1 MNALL
6 RHVLLDHLG
15 AISSGTGA
23 NEFGVSG
30 GGSIDL
36 LSNIDG
42 LSGNMNNSNSNST
55 LSNNLPREKSK
66 QLRANASIE
75 IDAFRLLS
83 LDPVLGNLT
92 LRYPDT
98 LLELLEDSTVQ
109 ARQVLRGRMETAL
122 KEGIRKLK
130 SRLDRLKIEA
140 ENQNQN
146 DNQNGPK
153 KQQHK
158 KLEHKCKHLQNQLT
172 KMTRLHQ
179 SLQNSSLTSNSTF
192 SNNFHSYSP
201 SPLHARLVHLPPH
214 AHHCKPT
221 LSSLTS
227 SDVGTIIQISG
238 TCIRTSPIRMMETT
252 RYYTCL
258 AKGCGHVFSCTA
270 DFGTSNNALA
280 LPIICPLVEDGECNS
295 TSFAVMPEMSIKVDY
310 QEMKVQESVSGLE
323 RVGSIPRS
331 ILVKLTEDLVDGC
344 HPGDEVVVVGS
355 LHAEWLAGT
364 SGGGVEVIVGMSMKA
379 HSVRVVNADSEHG
392 GGSGRV
398 ASNDGNIM
406 DLNIMASAGKS
417 AALAASSGNLR
428 EKFQRE
434 FDAFWADAEAK
445 RRPIAT
451 RDYILRA
458 VCPKL
463 YGMHAVKLGLLLVLI
478 GGASMV
484 SEDDDSDHG
493 ELEFDEVA
501 NDQGPI
507 GGQGNKNDE
516 SENEAGPLAFK
527 IGGDENDDDNIDDL
541 NAKRNEK
548 RGNKS
553 ASSNNHRFNEHNG
566 KAVRSR
572 RRTQSHILL
581 IGDPGTGKSQFLRFA
596 AALSPR
602 SVLTTGTGSSTAGL
616 TCAAVRDTS
625 SSGSKGNEFSLEA
638 GALALADRGVCCI
651 DEFGCMS
658 KEDRTSIHEAMEQ
671 QTISVAKAGIIAK
684 LNARATV
691 VAVMN
696 PHGGIYDDTQSVQQN
711 SKLGS
716 ALLSRFDLIFKMI
729 DQSQAERDKNIA
741 RFLLQQS
748 IIPGSGYD
756 RPMEIESLFDDDNVD
771 GHWSMEKLRAY
782 IATVREKFHPNL
794 SPEASRLL
802 ENHYWFCRK
811 VSGENKL
818 PITVRFLE
826 SLIRLSQAHA
836 RLMYRDTVTV
846 HDAAAVVLLMECSAN
861 STYDMFGGASGYHDQ
876 DVDVDDFVYTN
887 AIDTE
892 FKPFD
897 KADIIFEK
905 NCQTLLRRYS
915 NMDGNNDFRIGGS
928 GFARGGFGD
937 EGCDSRREPKVQSW
951 DDVGPRDL
959 RYQPFSSQSQG
970 DERIGLQRD
979 QWGRQM
985 LSQAANSPKSSFSP
999 MPNDS
1004 SNRHLP
1010 TLRSSQP
1017 SNSRDSQYDIN
1028 YSSQSNS
1035 SSRSQDMGG
1044 KVNWDQTSRRN
1055 KDCGS
1060 YGKNCF
1066 FQLGTVPCE
1075 DQNQFPSKFPGSF
1088 NEERQDGVQMMRQ
1101 NPRDNMTQ
1109 FDNQYSCPSDSERAM
1124 VTVNFMHPSEG
1135 SDDIVH
1141 GQYNYR
1147 PHNSL
1152 NPGNISQLSAGT
1164 NHLGNTTND
1173 GSHSSLPKKS
1183 SVNLSQFSAANY
1195 RQSAQTTNH
1204 RNEERSDSSRSP
1216 KSNLDSVGLSAFSA
1230 GNTQPSRSSLCKSKN
1245 DPRSSKSITSID
1257 LSHFSAVSV
1266 RSESRR
1272 DDHEKRC
1279 LKKRRSAD

>member
-1 MNALL
+1 MKRRAFRVPGNSGRRLLSSSYRSFNPVDVGDRFVAFLLRNEQTMNALS
-6 RHVLLDHLG
+6 RHVLSDLLG
-15 AISSGTGA
+15 AISAGTGA

-30 GGSIDL
+30 GGGIDL
-36 LSNIDG
+36 LSNLDG
-42 LSGNMNNSNSNST
+42 LNGNMNSCNSKST
-55 LSNNLPREKSK
+55 LSNNLQREKSK
-66 QLRANASIE
+66 QQRANASIE
-75 IDAFRLLS
+75 IDAFQLLS

-109 ARQVLRGRMETAL
+109 ARQVLRGRMEAAL
-122 KEGIRKLK
+122 KEGIRTLK
-130 SRLDRLKIEA
+130 FRLDRLRNSLEIED
-140 ENQNQN
+140 ENQNHN
-146 DNQNGPK
+146 DNQNGQK

-158 KLEHKCKHLQNQLT
+158 QLEQKCKQLQNQLT
-172 KMTRLHQ
+172 KMTSLHQ
-179 SLQNSSLTSNSTF
+179 SLQNSSLTSTSAF

-295 TSFAVMPEMSIKVDY
+295 TSFAVMPEMAIKVDY

-364 SGGGVEVIVGMSMKA
+364 SSGGVEVIVGMSMKA

-392 GGSGRV
+392 GGSGRG
-398 ASNDGNIM
+398 ASNDGNIV

-445 RRPIAT
+445 LRPIAT

-484 SEDDDSDHG
+484 SEEDDSGHE

-501 NDQGPI
+501 NEQGPI
-507 GGQGNKNDE
+507 GGEGNKNDE
-516 SENEAGPLAFK
+516 WENEAGPLAFK
-527 IGGDENDDDNIDDL
+527 IGGDENDDDDVDDL
-541 NAKRNEK
+541 NAKQNEK

-553 ASSNNHRFNEHNG
+553 PLSNNHRFNKHG
-566 KAVRSR
+566 RKAVRSR

-658 KEDRTSIHEAMEQ
+658 KEDRSSIHEAMEQ

-711 SKLGS
+711 SRLGS

-756 RPMEIESLFDDDNVD
+756 RPMEI
-771 GHWSMEKLRAY
+771 R
-782 IATVREKFHPNL
+782 
-794 SPEASRLL
+794 RL
-802 ENHYWFCRK
+802 
-811 VSGENKL
+811 
-818 PITVRFLE
+818 
-826 SLIRLSQAHA
+826 
-836 RLMYRDTVTV
+836 
-846 HDAAAVVLLMECSAN
+846 
-861 STYDMFGGASGYHDQ
+861 
-876 DVDVDDFVYTN
+876 
-887 AIDTE
+887 
-892 FKPFD
+892 
-897 KADIIFEK
+897 
-905 NCQTLLRRYS
+905 
-915 NMDGNNDFRIGGS
+915 
-928 GFARGGFGD
+928 
-937 EGCDSRREPKVQSW
+937 
-951 DDVGPRDL
+951 
-959 RYQPFSSQSQG
+959 
-970 DERIGLQRD
+970 
-979 QWGRQM
+979 
-985 LSQAANSPKSSFSP
+985 
-999 MPNDS
+999 
-1004 SNRHLP
+1004 
-1010 TLRSSQP
+1010 
-1017 SNSRDSQYDIN
+1017 
-1028 YSSQSNS
+1028 
-1035 SSRSQDMGG
+1035 
-1044 KVNWDQTSRRN
+1044 
-1055 KDCGS
+1055 
-1060 YGKNCF
+1060 
-1066 FQLGTVPCE
+1066 
-1075 DQNQFPSKFPGSF
+1075 
-1088 NEERQDGVQMMRQ
+1088 
-1101 NPRDNMTQ
+1101 
-1109 FDNQYSCPSDSERAM
+1109 
-1124 VTVNFMHPSEG
+1124 
-1135 SDDIVH
+1135 
-1141 GQYNYR
+1141 
-1147 PHNSL
+1147 
-1152 NPGNISQLSAGT
+1152 
-1164 NHLGNTTND
+1164 
-1173 GSHSSLPKKS
+1173 
-1183 SVNLSQFSAANY
+1183 
-1195 RQSAQTTNH
+1195 
-1204 RNEERSDSSRSP
+1204 
-1216 KSNLDSVGLSAFSA
+1216 
-1230 GNTQPSRSSLCKSKN
+1230 
-1245 DPRSSKSITSID
+1245 
-1257 LSHFSAVSV
+1257 
-1266 RSESRR
+1266 
-1272 DDHEKRC
+1272 
-1279 LKKRRSAD
+1279 

>member
-1 MNALL
+1 MKRRALRVPGDSCRRL
-6 RHVLLDHLG
+6 LSSSYRAFNPVDVGDRFVTFLLRNEQTMTALSRHVLLDHVG
-15 AISSGTGA
+15 AIGTGTGA
-23 NEFGVSG
+23 NAFGSSG
-30 GGSIDL
+30 GGSMEL
-36 LSNIDG
+36 L
-42 LSGNMNNSNSNST
+42 NNLNGQDVNFNSSNSRSAS
-55 LSNNLPREKSK
+55 SNDIPREKLK
-66 QLRANASIE
+66 QQRSNASIE
-75 IDAFRLLS
+75 IDAFQLLS

-122 KEGIRKLK
+122 KEGVGKLK
-130 SRLDRLKIEA
+130 MKLKMLKNNLEMEA
-140 ENQNQN
+140 GNQNQN
-146 DNQNGPK
+146 QNNNQNGPTTQLQPSHQK
-153 KQQHK
+153 LKQIE
-158 KLEHKCKHLQNQLT
+158 LECKRLQNQLS
-172 KMTRLHQ
+172 KMTHLYQ
-179 SLQNSSLTSNSTF
+179 SLRNSSQASTSSF
-192 SNNFHSYSP
+192 GNNFHSYSP

-214 AHHCKPT
+214 THHCKPT

-258 AKGCGHVFSCTA
+258 AKGCGHIFSCTA

-295 TSFAVMPEMSIKVDY
+295 TSFAVMPEMSTKVDY
-310 QEMKVQESVSGLE
+310 QEMKVQESVS
-323 RVGSIPRS
+323 
-331 ILVKLTEDLVDGC
+331 EDLVDRC

-355 LHAEWLAGT
+355 LHAEWLAGA
-364 SGGGVEVIVGMSMKA
+364 SSGGVEVIVGMSMKA
-379 HSVRVVNADSEHG
+379 HSVRVINADSEHG
-392 GGSGRV
+392 GSSGNGGHR
-398 ASNDGNIM
+398 DGNIV
-406 DLNIMASAGKS
+406 DLKITASGGTS

-434 FDAFWADAEAK
+434 FDAFWADPGAK

-478 GGASMV
+478 GGASVV
-484 SEDDDSDHG
+484 SEDDDRGDRDLECDQVANEEEHG
-493 ELEFDEVA
+493 ERRR
-501 NDQGPI
+501 G
-507 GGQGNKNDE
+507 KNLDLDE
-516 SENEAGPLAFK
+516 SEDEAGPVAFK
-527 IGGDENDDDNIDDL
+527 IGGDDDDDGNVDDL
-541 NAKRNEK
+541 DAE
-548 RGNKS
+548 RGKKVCKKS
-553 ASSNNHRFNEHNG
+553 NSSSHHRFNKHTG

-696 PHGGIYDDTQSVQQN
+696 PHGGIYDDTQSVQHN
-711 SKLGS
+711 SRLGS

-729 DQSQAERDKNIA
+729 DQSQTERDKNIA

-756 RPMEIESLFDDDNVD
+756 RPLEIESLIDDDHVD

-782 IATVREKFHPNL
+782 IATVREKFHPTL

-802 ENHYWFCRK
+802 ENHYSFCRQ

-836 RLMYRDTVTV
+836 RLMYRNTVTI
-846 HDAAAVVLLMECSAN
+846 HDATAVVLLMECSAN
-861 STYDMFGGASGYHDQ
+861 STYDMFGGASGYYDR

-887 AIDTE
+887 AIETE

-897 KADIIFEK
+897 KADAIFEK
-905 NCQTLLRRYS
+905 NCQALLRRYS
-915 NMDGNNDFRIGGS
+915 KMCSNNGNDDNNFV
-928 GFARGGFGD
+928 RGGFGD
-937 EGCDSRREPKVQSW
+937 DGYNTFSANSIRETKFQSW
-951 DDVGPRDL
+951 DDVGPREP
-959 RYQPFSSQSQG
+959 RFHSATSQSSASNLNSFQK
-970 DERIGLQRD
+970 D

-985 LSQAANSPKSSFSP
+985 LSQVANSPKALMSTMANNVSSR
-999 MPNDS
+999 
-1004 SNRHLP
+1004 SNNTPR
-1010 TLRSSQP
+1010 RDK
-1017 SNSRDSQYDIN
+1017 SNNSYDSQYNTN
-1028 YSSQSNS
+1028 YFSQSHS
-1035 SSRSQDMGG
+1035 SHESEDMRSNTHRNFVSRGND
-1044 KVNWDQTSRRN
+1044 
-1055 KDCGS
+1055 DCGGCGNRFDHVETTPNENLSQMSSTFASSLNRRS
-1060 YGKNCF
+1060 Y
-1066 FQLGTVPCE
+1066 
-1075 DQNQFPSKFPGSF
+1075 
-1088 NEERQDGVQMMRQ
+1088 DGVQIMSQ
-1101 NPRDNMTQ
+1101 FSGGLTHFDDQHKCPNGSQTSVVPDTSVNASKASVGDARD
-1109 FDNQYSCPSDSERAM
+1109 YSPHHSPKPSNLSE
-1124 VTVNFMHPSEG
+1124 FS
-1135 SDDIVH
+1135 S
-1141 GQYNYR
+1141 
-1147 PHNSL
+1147 
-1152 NPGNISQLSAGT
+1152 GT
-1164 NHLGNTTND
+1164 NLLGGTTNKE
-1173 GSHSSLPKKS
+1173 SRPSAPKKS
-1183 SVNLSQFSAANY
+1183 CLNTSEFS
-1195 RQSAQTTNH
+1195 T
-1204 RNEERSDSSRSP
+1204 
-1216 KSNLDSVGLSAFSA
+1216 G
-1230 GNTQPSRSSLCKSKN
+1230 
-1245 DPRSSKSITSID
+1245 
-1257 LSHFSAVSV
+1257 
-1266 RSESRR
+1266 
-1272 DDHEKRC
+1272 
-1279 LKKRRSAD
+1279 